1 MKPYARAE
9 RVGIR
14 IQTVLSDLLKKDVQD
29 PRLEMATISSV
40 RVSSDLRVARVYFSI
55 FGGGNKVKK
64 AVKGFES
71 SRGFIKKHLAAQL
84 GLRYMPELKFI
95 HDTSFDKGAKIDILL
110 KSISKN
116 YG

>member
-9 RVGIR
+9 RVGVR
-14 IQTVLSDLLKKDVQD
+14 IQAVLSELLQKNVHD

-40 RVSSDLRVARVYFSI
+40 MVSPDLRVARIYFSV
-55 FGGGNKVKK
+55 FGEGNRVNK

-71 SRGFIKKHLAAQL
+71 SKGFIKKKLAAQL
-84 GLRYMPELKFI
+84 GLRYMPELRFI

-110 KSISKN
+110 RSIASGN
-116 YG
+116 